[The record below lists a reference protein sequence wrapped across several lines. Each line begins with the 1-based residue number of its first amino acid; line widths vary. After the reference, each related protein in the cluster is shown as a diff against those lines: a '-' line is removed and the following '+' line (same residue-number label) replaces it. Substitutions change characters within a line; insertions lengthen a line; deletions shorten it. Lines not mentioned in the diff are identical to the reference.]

1 MEKFTIKFSTGWI
14 ISQSFRD
21 VMPAEDLHK
30 QLVEKYHDD
39 VEIIY
44 EDMDEI
50 SFIIQEKILGY
61 PIENE
66 IEVIVASVVKEDNW
80 KDIVQITVSNDSDN
94 KESKAEDDSDDVVTV
109 SSSDETQAEL
119 SDEDIEST
127 LNEYLTEMG
136 KIPNNNSENKQ
147 SFTNVSTAKRSN
159 NRLSLDELTQK
170 YDALYNILTNKIFG
184 QDMAVMQFVREC
196 FQSEMIRI
204 EGKKGPRSVF
214 LFAGPPGVGKT
225 FLAQTAA
232 ENMGVESKLFNMS
245 GYADEMAYIDLVGV
259 SKSFKSPREGDLVKF
274 ARENPKGIIIFD
286 EIEKAH
292 ITTIRL
298 FLQILDRGVL
308 HNDYLEEDTDFSG
321 NIIIFTSNVGKALYA
336 DRDKNLSMLPKE
348 VVLDAL
354 RNEKSSFGNYVFPPE
369 LCSRFGAGNVIVFN
383 HMSIDTLL
391 KLVRKNFD
399 IVCQSISKEYGY
411 NVKYE
416 RKLPLLFLLNLG
428 AKADARVV
436 SGQGTKFL
444 TNEVYDLARH
454 VLPTGQNMSGVS
466 EISFDITDE
475 LSKDIIPLFTPNEKM
490 EILLLGDCKYRQMID
505 LPINNYTIVYVD
517 SIEKAKEALN
527 RDISLILIDPFFE
540 RVSDQNSILGLDD
553 YCSTGISLVNF
564 LKESEV
570 DIPVYF
576 LSCDKIIST
585 IDQSV
590 LLQNGIRGFVMDESL
605 STDALNSQI
614 VEIAEGIQL
623 QNNFAELTNKGLIV
637 SYETAQILSD
647 DNKKMIVQFYNLKK
661 KTAIDAESQKK
672 IISNAERPTT
682 KLSEVIGAENAKE
695 ELKYFIEY
703 LKNSK
708 QFMLNGGKKPKGI
721 LLYGPP
727 GTGKTMLAR
736 AMAGE
741 TSMTFIST
749 SATELMSKYVGEGEK
764 NIRDLFAT
772 AKRYAPSIIFIDEI
786 DAIGKK
792 RTGAENAKSSEDM
805 LNALLTEMDGFA
817 TGGIKHPVFVLA
829 ATNYGVNEGDKSVA
843 LDPALVRRFDNKIYV
858 DLPKEEERKKY
869 LDLKL
874 LNKDNKVTEDAI
886 NNLAKRTTGK
896 SLAILENV
904 IDLAKRNAIKAST
917 PLDDHILQAALEEYN
932 YGEQHKWDDDYYRQV
947 AIHEASHAYICF
959 LSGETP
965 SYLTI
970 VSRGDFGGYM
980 QHDNAEKKPNLTKE
994 QLLWRIKTSLAGR
1007 IGEKVFFGSESAIN
1021 TGASSD
1027 LEHASQLALNMICSL
1042 GMCEG
1047 QLFAMNPADVLRSNF
1062 AGEYVAKANE
1072 ILVEQFA
1079 ECERL
1084 VEEGRDKIQALA
1096 DKLVADNY
1104 MTGKELVR
1112 ILK

>member
-1 MEKFTIKFSTGWI
+1 MEKYTVKFSTQWLL
-14 ISQSFRD
+14 SQNYREE
-21 VMPAEDLHK
+21 MPIEDIHK
-30 QLVEKYHDD
+30 QLNNKYQDNL
-39 VEIIY
+39 EIIY
-44 EDMDEI
+44 EDMEEI
-50 SFIIQEKILGY
+50 SFLIELKILGY
-61 PIENE
+61 SLEKE
-66 IEVIVASVVKEDNW
+66 IEELVASVVKSDNW
-80 KDIVQITVSNDSDN
+80 KEFVQITVIKDSNSNNTVSEDGGVENTIMAN
-94 KESKAEDDSDDVVTV
+94 KDQAMIDFSDDEID
-109 SSSDETQAEL
+109 SALNDFL
-119 SDEDIEST
+119 SQ
-127 LNEYLTEMG
+127 MG
-136 KIPNNNSENKQ
+136 KKSKKEGEKEPSRGNKSKKTGTNS
-147 SFTNVSTAKRSN
+147 
-159 NRLSLDELTQK
+159 RLSLDELALK
-170 YDALYNILTNKIFG
+170 YDNLYNILTNKVIG

-196 FQSEMIRI
+196 FQSEMIRV

-245 GYADEMAYIDLVGV
+245 GYADEKSYIDLVGV
-259 SKSFKSPREGDLVKF
+259 SQSFKSPREGDLVKF

-308 HNDYLEEDTDFSG
+308 HNDYLEEDTDFSE
-321 NIIIFTSNVGKALYA
+321 NIIIFTSNVGKALYV
-336 DRDKNLSMLPKE
+336 DRNKNLSMLPQE

-354 RNEKSSFGNYVFPPE
+354 RNEKTDDEKNVFPPE
-369 LCSRFGAGNVIVFN
+369 LCSRFGAGNIVIFN
-383 HMSIDTLL
+383 HMNIDTLL
-391 KLVRKNFD
+391 KLVRNNFD
-399 IVCQSISKEYGY
+399 MVCQTLSKEYDY
-411 NVKYE
+411 NITYE
-416 RKLPLLFLLNLG
+416 RKVPLLFLLNLG
-428 AKADARVV
+428 AKADARMVN
-436 SGQGTKFL
+436 GQGTKFL

-454 VLPTGQNMSGVS
+454 ILPVEQNMSEVTDITF
-466 EISFDITDE
+466 EISDE
-475 LSKDIIPLFTPNEKM
+475 LSKDINPLFNPNEKM
-490 EILLLGDCKYRQMID
+490 EILLLGDCKYQRMID
-505 LPINNYTIVYVD
+505 LQKDKYTVVYVD
-517 SIEKAKEALN
+517 SVDKAKEALN
-527 RDISLILIDPFFE
+527 RDISLVLIDPFFE
-540 RVSDQNSILGLDD
+540 LASEHDSILGLDD
-553 YCSTGISLVNF
+553 YRSTGISLLNF
-564 LKESEV
+564 MMESEV
-570 DIPVYF
+570 DIPIYL
-576 LSCDKIIST
+576 LSDGQIIST
-585 IDQSV
+585 VDQSV
-590 LLQNGIRGFVMDESL
+590 LLQQGVLGFIMDESL
-605 STDALNSQI
+605 SSERLNNQIIEITD
-614 VEIAEGIQL
+614 GIQL
-623 QNNFAELTNKGLIV
+623 QNNFTELTNKGLIV

-647 DNKKMIVQFYNLKK
+647 DTKKMTVKFYNLKK

-682 KLSEVIGAENAKE
+682 KLSDVIGAENAKD
-695 ELKYFIEY
+695 ELKYFINY
-703 LKNSK
+703 LKNPK
-708 QFMLNGGKKPKGI
+708 QFMLNGGKKPKGV

-741 TSMTFIST
+741 SSMTFIST

-772 AKRYAPSIIFIDEI
+772 AKRYAPTIIFIDEI

-792 RTGAENAKSSEDM
+792 RTGAENAKNSEDM

-858 DLPKEEERKKY
+858 DLPKEKERKQY

-886 NNLAKRTTGK
+886 NNFAKRTTGK

-904 IDLAKRNAIKAST
+904 IDLAKRNALKAST
-917 PLDDHILQAALEEYN
+917 TLDDHILQAALEEYN
-932 YGEQHKWDDDYYRQV
+932 YGEQHKWDDYYYKQV
-947 AIHEASHAYICF
+947 AIHEASHAYICY

-965 SYLTI
+965 SYVTI

-980 QHDNAEKKPNLTKE
+980 QHDTAEKQPNLTKE
-994 QLLWRIKTSLAGR
+994 QLLWKIKTSLAGR
-1007 IGEKVFFGSESAIN
+1007 IGEKVFFGPDSAIN

-1042 GMCEG
+1042 GMYKE
-1047 QLFAMNPADVLRSNF
+1047 QLFAMNPGEVLKSSF
-1062 AGEYVAKANE
+1062 AGEYIAKANT
-1072 ILVEQFA
+1072 ILVEQYA

-1084 VEEGRDKIQALA
+1084 VEEGKDKIQALA
-1096 DKLVADNY
+1096 NKLVTDNY
-1104 MTGKELVR
+1104 ITGNEIAK